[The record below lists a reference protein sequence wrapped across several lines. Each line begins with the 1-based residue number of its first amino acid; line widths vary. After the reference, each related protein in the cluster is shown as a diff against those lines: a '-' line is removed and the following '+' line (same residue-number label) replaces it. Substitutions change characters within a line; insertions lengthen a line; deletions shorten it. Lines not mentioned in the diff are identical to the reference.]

1 MKKLSSIL
9 QSSISRKKML
19 GSLFLGAGSVFT
31 GLNMPSLGRQMK
43 TKGKILVNTA
53 NSPRGL
59 EEAVKFPLVE
69 ALYGRRA
76 RRFSKGS
83 ELPDGPLAFKS
94 KQEPQPLEELEQ
106 MLLLTATGGN
116 TGWHHMIYRNEKYA
130 PHLANYSGAA
140 GGRTFPSAAGF
151 HTSNLFYT
159 DDNGV
164 YYFPT
169 RDSGSLV
176 KENPEGDFDL
186 DAWLKAH
193 KNRIVKLADG
203 RLNLPP
209 AEPYME
215 GHNTWC
221 VNRPGS
227 TMIIPVADLAQHQL
241 LILCFLVQNG
251 YCIYDDYRNE
261 KIKGMEKFRD
271 IVNVD
276 EPYPLSFVEQYTL
289 TEATAELSTACYAG
303 MLMLQALG
311 LGGWMFDGIDR
322 YSVLGASGNP
332 EVPGLGFRYDVD
344 DRWALPNVT
353 GLPGMFEGFC
363 PPHYPDM
370 RAAVDA
376 VVERKFGNAG
386 PFNKKTS
393 GPWKESSRIRS
404 SAQMHDEKFKDC
416 VATMAQYIYDSYGK
430 FPGTVPT
437 IFILTYLQAHHLDLE
452 FYDTFFHEGAYL
464 ETQAKHQEWWHRG

>member
-276 EPYPLSFVEQYTL
+276 EPYPLSFVEQYTP
-289 TEATAELSTACYAG
+289 LSE
-303 MLMLQALG
+303 
-311 LGGWMFDGIDR
+311 
-322 YSVLGASGNP
+322 N
-332 EVPGLGFRYDVD
+332 
-344 DRWALPNVT
+344 
-353 GLPGMFEGFC
+353 
-363 PPHYPDM
+363 
-370 RAAVDA
+370 
-376 VVERKFGNAG
+376 
-386 PFNKKTS
+386 
-393 GPWKESSRIRS
+393 
-404 SAQMHDEKFKDC
+404 
-416 VATMAQYIYDSYGK
+416 
-430 FPGTVPT
+430 
-437 IFILTYLQAHHLDLE
+437 
-452 FYDTFFHEGAYL
+452 
-464 ETQAKHQEWWHRG
+464 